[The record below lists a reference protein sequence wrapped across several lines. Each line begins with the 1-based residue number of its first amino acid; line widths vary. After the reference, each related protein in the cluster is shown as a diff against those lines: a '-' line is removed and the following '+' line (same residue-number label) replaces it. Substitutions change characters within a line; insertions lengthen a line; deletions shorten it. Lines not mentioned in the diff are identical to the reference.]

1 MRHHRNMF
9 DNRKAQLDPALPFGH
24 GSNEVTLSR
33 KLWRP
38 IVTRKSCMFV
48 FLAICCVAVTYLIL
62 LNPKSGSFSLFKV
75 TQNVYVGSQENKSG
89 VQIIPK
95 EDYYSIVFDA
105 GSTGTRIH
113 IIHFKKDD
121 GEWSISMQQ
130 KLLVYGLLFTEKQ
143 RFRVTV

>member
-1 MRHHRNMF
+1 MF